1 MCKLDKKGNKNMKKK
16 SLSHSPFVKPANH
29 PVAPSPQLENGHH
42 QGFEHV
48 EHDEHVEHVQQS
60 RPNQNENEA
69 NTAAA
74 VSHFSIPGIVK
85 AGLAVVGGLVSL
97 VAIPAVFFGRPA
109 SVDSAALQAEVPKRA
124 GSVEKGSNIPDTAQT
139 PRP

>member
-1 MCKLDKKGNKNMKKK
+1 MCKLGKKGNKNMKKK
-16 SLSHSPFVKPANH
+16 SLINSPFVKPANH
-29 PVAPSPQLENGHH
+29 PVAPSSQLENGH
-42 QGFEHV
+42 QDV
-48 EHDEHVEHVQQS
+48 EHVEHVQQS
-60 RPNQNENEA
+60 RPNQNGNEA

-109 SVDSAALQAEVPKRA
+109 SVDSAALQAEVPKQA
-124 GSVEKGSNIPDTAQT
+124 GSVEKGSDIPDIAQT
-139 PRP
+139 LTL

>member
-48 EHDEHVEHVQQS
+48 EHVEHVQQS
-60 RPNQNENEA
+60 RPNQNGNEA

-85 AGLAVVGGLVSL
+85 AGLAVVGGLFSL

-109 SVDSAALQAEVPKRA
+109 SVESAALQAEVPKPA
-124 GSVEKGSNIPDTAQT
+124 GSVNQGSDIPETAPTHT
-139 PRP
+139 P

>member
-1 MCKLDKKGNKNMKKK
+1 MKKK

-48 EHDEHVEHVQQS
+48 EHVEHVQQS

-109 SVDSAALQAEVPKRA
+109 SVDSAALQAEVPNQA
-124 GSVEKGSNIPDTAQT
+124 GSVEKGSNIPDTAQKPT
-139 PRP
+139 P

>member
-1 MCKLDKKGNKNMKKK
+1 M
-16 SLSHSPFVKPANH
+16 
-29 PVAPSPQLENGHH
+29 
-42 QGFEHV
+42 
-48 EHDEHVEHVQQS
+48 QQS
-60 RPNQNENEA
+60 RPNQNGNEA

-109 SVDSAALQAEVPKRA
+109 SVDSAALQAEAPKQA
-124 GSVEKGSNIPDTAQT
+124 GSVDKGSDTPSPAPT
-139 PRP
+139 NTL

>member
-16 SLSHSPFVKPANH
+16 SLGHAPFVKQANH

-42 QGFEHV
+42 QGV
-48 EHDEHVEHVQQS
+48 EHVEHVQQS
-60 RPNQNENEA
+60 RPNQNGNEA

-109 SVDSAALQAEVPKRA
+109 SVDSAALQAEAQKQA
-124 GSVEKGSNIPDTAQT
+124 GSVDKGSDTPSPAPT
-139 PRP
+139 NTL